1 MIEKY
6 DLINIFFGDYQIKPI
21 LLSEYILNLL
31 INFFF
36 NALLYTDDVIS
47 NKYHNNGELDLIVTL
62 TLSIASNIITSII
75 CYYIKYSRGIEERIK
90 NILEIKYRVSYYKNL
105 RRLLLYLKIK
115 FICFFISQLI
125 ITGIC
130 LYYIVIFG
138 ILYSCSQ
145 KSLIVNYCYSLVESI
160 IISFAIALIILITRK
175 IGLSCAIKEFYNTSK
190 YINSKF

>member
-1 MIEKY
+1 M
-6 DLINIFFGDYQIKPI
+6 P
-21 LLSEYILNLL
+21 
-31 INFFF
+31 
-36 NALLYTDDVIS
+36 
-47 NKYHNNGELDLIVTL
+47 
-62 TLSIASNIITSII
+62 
-75 CYYIKYSRGIEERIK
+75 
-90 NILEIKYRVSYYKNL
+90 YYKNL

-160 IISFAIALIILITRK
+160 IISFAIALIILLTRK